1 MQLLSWMHRK
11 FQKDA
16 TGSLQT
22 LVVGS
27 TCTCLLL
34 KPSANNHGEYKTPSN
49 DSIQRWQSRQQCQHH
64 LKEFNDENTEEFS
77 ENQSP
82 DIFPGFLTIGT
93 LSVESISE
101 APTPTFDLPH
111 QLANESGMAEMRYDL
126 KLINEELE
134 KFLKVEAE
142 KEGNTDLSRK
152 NSEAS
157 TITLSEEVKEDE
169 NDYNSVKMYP
179 LQGYL
184 FGSSNE
190 LLETKPKEK
199 KEKVSLFELFKKNTI
214 MARNSIKEADKTQKQ
229 AAKEIKSSDH
239 LINKMLHPAQ
249 ISHKI
254 SNCFSGHAAESFPT
268 TRKLNKINQL
278 FHKKVHPENS
288 KAAYAVKDPKVS
300 KYKYKHKTPN
310 SSNTRVDSELGSE
323 RSKIRCWGALK
334 RGKKH
339 CSKTDM
345 KLPCDAITG
354 NYLDLPQR
362 YTNGESGDAD
372 KEHWIN
378 TDEEYFVLELQQNEE
393 VQD

>member
-1 MQLLSWMHRK
+1 MKLLSWMHRK

-16 TGSLQT
+16 TSSLQT

-64 LKEFNDENTEEFS
+64 LKEINDENTEEFS

-111 QLANESGMAEMRYDL
+111 QVANESGMAEMRYDL

-157 TITLSEEVKEDE
+157 TITLSAEVKEDE
-169 NDYNSVKMYP
+169 NDHNSVKM
-179 LQGYL
+179 
-184 FGSSNE
+184 S
-190 LLETKPKEK
+190 
-199 KEKVSLFELFKKNTI
+199 
-214 MARNSIKEADKTQKQ
+214 SIKEADKSQKQ
-229 AAKEIKSSDH
+229 AAKGIKSSDN
-239 LINKMLHPAQ
+239 LINKILHTAQ

-254 SNCFSGHAAESFPT
+254 SNFFSGHAAESFPT

-310 SSNTRVDSELGSE
+310 SSNIRVDSELGSE
-323 RSKIRCWGALK
+323 RSKIRCWGTLK
-334 RGKKH
+334 RGKRH

-345 KLPCDAITG
+345 KLPRDAITG
-354 NYLDLPQR
+354 KYLDLPQR